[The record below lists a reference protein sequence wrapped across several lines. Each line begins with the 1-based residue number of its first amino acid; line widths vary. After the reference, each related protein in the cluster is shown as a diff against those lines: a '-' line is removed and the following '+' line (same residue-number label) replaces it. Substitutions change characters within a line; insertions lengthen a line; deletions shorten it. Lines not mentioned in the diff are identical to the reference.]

1 MILQGYS
8 NLHPVLSRL
17 TLSCLML
24 PQLVLSHPTLSCLML
39 SRLKLSRLMKP
50 SGCCHNIKLFGITN
64 TVPIIALGL
73 TKINSGLTR
82 LTGFLLKF
90 YLIFVR

>member
-1 MILQGYS
+1 M
-8 NLHPVLSRL
+8 
-17 TLSCLML
+17 
-24 PQLVLSHPTLSCLML
+24 
-39 SRLKLSRLMKP
+39 LSRLMKP